1 MELVGTENFTE
12 NTIIGRELGFLC
24 KNSRVYSSTTSIVG
38 LPFFLLGYILG
49 KMKIIIV
56 GMEYIARAFW
66 NWWEL
71 RILQRI
77 LS

>member
-56 GMEYIARAFW
+56 GMEYIAST
-66 NWWEL
+66 
-71 RILQRI
+71 ID
-77 LS
+77 